1 MCFLLM
7 TKLEFSLAG
16 VVHGLFSTLFD
27 FHFKNRVR
35 AGGQPREH
43 SWLPNEEGYA
53 TTDMESDQL
62 HVPASFLCYGTWLT
76 QEPPCRFQT
85 TCVQFSRFARFSQSD
100 FPMSIEDERAAS
112 ERFGPSSKDIE
123 RFHSHNFS
131 FLVLQPL
138 LSGLIE
144 AFLHVRCIPHE

>member
-1 MCFLLM
+1 MMSFLLM

-27 FHFKNRVR
+27 FHFKNQVR

-62 HVPASFLCYGTWLT
+62 HVPASFLCYGKWPT

-85 TCVQFSRFARFSQSD
+85 TWVHFSRLHGFRNLNYCRLCQ
-100 FPMSIEDERAAS
+100 ME
-112 ERFGPSSKDIE
+112 
-123 RFHSHNFS
+123 
-131 FLVLQPL
+131 QL
-138 LSGLIE
+138 LLAE
-144 AFLHVRCIPHE
+144 AK

>member
-1 MCFLLM
+1 MMSFLLM

-27 FHFKNRVR
+27 FHFKNQVR

-76 QEPPCRFQT
+76 QEPPLPFSKQPVFNFPGLHGFRNLIFQ
-85 TCVQFSRFARFSQSD
+85 CQ
-100 FPMSIEDERAAS
+100 
-112 ERFGPSSKDIE
+112 
-123 RFHSHNFS
+123 
-131 FLVLQPL
+131 
-138 LSGLIE
+138 
-144 AFLHVRCIPHE
+144 